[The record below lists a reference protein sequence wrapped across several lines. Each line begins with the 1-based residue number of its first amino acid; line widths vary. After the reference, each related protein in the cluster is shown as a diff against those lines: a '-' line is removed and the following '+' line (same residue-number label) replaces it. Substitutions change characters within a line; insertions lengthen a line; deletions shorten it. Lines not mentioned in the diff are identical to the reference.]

1 MNDTLTPDMAV
12 AVGPVGFDAAGLL
25 GQLEAASADDL
36 DRLPYGLV
44 GMGRDGTVVHY
55 NSAEAALTGL
65 VPGRVIG
72 RNFFTSVAPCTN
84 NFMVAHRFEAESEI
98 DSAIDYVFTFRIA
111 PMKVRLR
118 LLKRVDGRLMYLAV
132 RKRD

>member
-1 MNDTLTPDMAV
+1 
-12 AVGPVGFDAAGLL
+12 
-25 GQLEAASADDL
+25 
-36 DRLPYGLV
+36 
-44 GMGRDGTVVHY
+44 
-55 NSAEAALTGL
+55 
-65 VPGRVIG
+65 
-72 RNFFTSVAPCTN
+72 
-84 NFMVAHRFEAESEI
+84 MVAHRFEAESEI